1 VPEPLLWITAAN
13 VLYLVSYSVRN
24 ILWLRILAGLAALLL
39 IPYYLMQASPLF
51 DAIAWNA
58 LFASINAFWVVRLA
72 LEQRPVQLTPDESV
86 LRAIAFPSLSTREAS
101 KLFALGRWDVVAPGD
116 SLVRH
121 DLELSR
127 LSVIL
132 SGTADVRFR
141 GQVVGTLEDGQFV
154 GAIDRNARQL
164 DLDVVV
170 RREARVICWPRETLD
185 AFFRS
190 RPDTAL
196 ALERALGYELRRII
210 NNAMPH
216 LQKEAEE
223 SPSFSLLKPYKTCRP
238 LPMPSRA
245 CQSGKLAMP
254 CDDPREKASTFHWTQ
269 VN

>member
-1 VPEPLLWITAAN
+1 VPEPVLWITAAN
-13 VLYLVSYSVRN
+13 ALYLVSYSVRS

-39 IPYYLMQASPLF
+39 IPYYLMQATPLF
-51 DAIAWNA
+51 DAIAWNV

-72 LEQRPVQLTPDESV
+72 LERRPVVLTPDESV
-86 LRAIAFPSLSTREAS
+86 LRAIAFPSLNTREAS
-101 KLFALGRWDVVAPGD
+101 DLFALGRWDLVAPGD

-132 SGTADVRFR
+132 NGTADVRFR

-170 RREARVICWPRETLD
+170 TREARVICWPRETLN
-185 AFFRS
+185 AFLRT

-196 ALERALGYELRRII
+196 ALERTLGYELRKII
-210 NNAMPH
+210 ENAMPR
-216 LQKEAEE
+216 LQKV
-223 SPSFSLLKPYKTCRP
+223 PSKS
-238 LPMPSRA
+238 
-245 CQSGKLAMP
+245 Q
-254 CDDPREKASTFHWTQ
+254 REPI
-269 VN
+269 